1 MFILIKSLSLR
12 YGNYQ
17 KNTIYFIILS
27 YFVLCNAQN
36 SRLCSFVL
44 KISEDGES
52 TLTAYLPAK
61 PSGRAVVCMSG
72 GGYTHLAIDNEG
84 HN

>member
-1 MFILIKSLSLR
+1 METIKKILFTLS
-12 YGNYQ
+12 
-17 KNTIYFIILS
+17 FLS

-36 SRLCSFVL
+36 STRSFVL

-61 PSGRAVVCMSG
+61 PF
-72 GGYTHLAIDNEG
+72 
-84 HN
+84 